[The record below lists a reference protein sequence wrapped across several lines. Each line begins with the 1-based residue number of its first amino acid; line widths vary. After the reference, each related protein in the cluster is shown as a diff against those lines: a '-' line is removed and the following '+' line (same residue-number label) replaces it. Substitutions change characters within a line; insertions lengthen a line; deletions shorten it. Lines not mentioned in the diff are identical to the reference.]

1 MPQLPPG
8 DARAG
13 GASDR
18 TAGHHHPLLRGSSS
32 SPRYARYAQHA
43 RETEEI
49 AEWLS
54 SLLSFA
60 DDDDG
65 TDLCAHSDDATVA
78 HPDGSRGG
86 RWPPAPFGNPA
97 RGYDVPPPPQQQRGR
112 RLLHRAGGRSGAGAG
127 RDE

>member
-1 MPQLPPG
+1 MEKKKKKLPLCLDSLP
-8 DARAG
+8 AMRALVVL
-13 GASDR
+13 AIVLLAITTPCSDVQ
-18 TAGHHHPLLRGSSS
+18 AAAH
-32 SPRYARYAQHA
+32 
-43 RETEEI
+43 
-49 AEWLS
+49 
-54 SLLSFA
+54 

-65 TDLCAHSDDATVA
+65 TDLCVHSDDATVA

-97 RGYDVPPPPQQQRGR
+97 RGYDVPPPPQQQQRGR